1 MAASNE
7 PHQLGSA
14 GNGRI
19 GAGAQRS
26 GRLQALQRRRGAE
39 QPALHVDARAASPV
53 QRFADLGRPDRQD
66 VAATAQRQHS
76 MRHHDQLGQTVLPLD
91 SPGAIQFSQAGGDR
105 LLHGP
110 ARGRVAHLPG
120 RQRRRENRS
129 RRAPLRDKAAL
140 GELNGPR
147 AIAPL
152 RPGPGDHGVDI
163 RPGCHLG
170 AGRRF
175 VELAHLD
182 GRAAP
187 QGRPAVRR
195 QPPAVGPPAR
205 QQRHRAHGAPA
216 FPALHQALRQNLY
229 RLLPA
234 GEPAGLGERLKTRP
248 PVIPHLPKGYGKC
261 GEALFA
267 CGNAHKRAARGESIP
282 GLLGPASP
290 EQRSHVVYR
299 APSEHRHG
307 PQGKLLFRSASRPT
321 RAEHQLDRRRRP
333 PSQGGNAL
341 GQPQGAPIR
350 HPFGLLLQILPRYQ
364 HLRGLDDDAP
374 AEQLHRRIGPRCRGN
389 HLAAC
394 IRQALHDLRKG
405 LGAIIGKERKIGHHH
420 QRGVL
425 VGFKHRLGQHPR
437 IQIPQEAGRRAAQP
451 EYVFE
456 LEHHG
461 CVLKCERRLAEPRR
475 RDDKAQGAAIL
486 EEPRQKARSAPQT
499 VGNHS
504 VGAPPLA
511 SALLDETGHGHLLLL
526 SALAN
531 NRSHLTRPRLSGQP
545 ARNIRPPI
553 PFHCRPDKPPA
564 TCRQPRKRHPQA
576 QGTREEGPWQASPV
590 ICGKASA
597 PFALRASD
605 KQSNGTRAT
614 GPRLPLVP
622 PAESRQ
628 RPLPPQEGRRRQ
640 EIGTPPRFLHG
651 SRESIP
657 AKPWG
662 SARASGES
670 TSAKPQ
676 RSTRV

>member
-1 MAASNE
+1 MRSANPKGRRSVTPSGSSSKSSRATSISAASMTTRLPN
-7 PHQLGSA
+7 SS
-14 GNGRI
+14 I
-19 GAGAQRS
+19 GAS
-26 GRLQALQRRRGAE
+26 
-39 QPALHVDARAASPV
+39 ARVVVAITSP
-53 QRFADLGRPDRQD
+53 
-66 VAATAQRQHS
+66 
-76 MRHHDQLGQTVLPLD
+76 
-91 SPGAIQFSQAGGDR
+91 
-105 LLHGP
+105 
-110 ARGRVAHLPG
+110 
-120 RQRRRENRS
+120 
-129 RRAPLRDKAAL
+129 
-140 GELNGPR
+140 
-147 AIAPL
+147 
-152 RPGPGDHGVDI
+152 
-163 RPGCHLG
+163 
-170 AGRRF
+170 
-175 VELAHLD
+175 
-182 GRAAP
+182 
-187 QGRPAVRR
+187 
-195 QPPAVGPPAR
+195 
-205 QQRHRAHGAPA
+205 
-216 FPALHQALRQNLY
+216 
-229 RLLPA
+229 
-234 GEPAGLGERLKTRP
+234 
-248 PVIPHLPKGYGKC
+248 
-261 GEALFA
+261 
-267 CGNAHKRAARGESIP
+267 
-282 GLLGPASP
+282 
-290 EQRSHVVYR
+290 
-299 APSEHRHG
+299 
-307 PQGKLLFRSASRPT
+307 
-321 RAEHQLDRRRRP
+321 
-333 PSQGGNAL
+333 
-341 GQPQGAPIR
+341 
-350 HPFGLLLQILPRYQ
+350 
-364 HLRGLDDDAP
+364 
-374 AEQLHRRIGPRCRGN
+374 
-389 HLAAC
+389 AC

-614 GPRLPLVP
+614 ALAFPSCHRQKAASAHCRPRRDGADKKSGRRHGFSTVRARAFPRNRGGRRGRQARALPRNR
-622 PAESRQ
+622 SGRRGYKK
-628 RPLPPQEGRRRQ
+628 RPLRVAEGSLFLGRAPRAPCLSSRCRAGPIARR
-640 EIGTPPRFLHG
+640 TPSEL
-651 SRESIP
+651 
-657 AKPWG
+657 
-662 SARASGES
+662 
-670 TSAKPQ
+670 
-676 RSTRV
+676 

>member
-26 GRLQALQRRRGAE
+26 GRLQALQRLRGAE

-195 QPPAVGPPAR
+195 QPPTVGPPAR

-290 EQRSHVVYR
+290 E
-299 APSEHRHG
+299 
-307 PQGKLLFRSASRPT
+307 
-321 RAEHQLDRRRRP
+321 
-333 PSQGGNAL
+333 
-341 GQPQGAPIR
+341 
-350 HPFGLLLQILPRYQ
+350 
-364 HLRGLDDDAP
+364 
-374 AEQLHRRIGPRCRGN
+374 
-389 HLAAC
+389 
-394 IRQALHDLRKG
+394 
-405 LGAIIGKERKIGHHH
+405 
-420 QRGVL
+420 
-425 VGFKHRLGQHPR
+425 
-437 IQIPQEAGRRAAQP
+437 
-451 EYVFE
+451 
-456 LEHHG
+456 
-461 CVLKCERRLAEPRR
+461 
-475 RDDKAQGAAIL
+475 
-486 EEPRQKARSAPQT
+486 
-499 VGNHS
+499 
-504 VGAPPLA
+504 
-511 SALLDETGHGHLLLL
+511 
-526 SALAN
+526 
-531 NRSHLTRPRLSGQP
+531 
-545 ARNIRPPI
+545 
-553 PFHCRPDKPPA
+553 
-564 TCRQPRKRHPQA
+564 
-576 QGTREEGPWQASPV
+576 
-590 ICGKASA
+590 
-597 PFALRASD
+597 
-605 KQSNGTRAT
+605 
-614 GPRLPLVP
+614 
-622 PAESRQ
+622 
-628 RPLPPQEGRRRQ
+628 
-640 EIGTPPRFLHG
+640 
-651 SRESIP
+651 
-657 AKPWG
+657 
-662 SARASGES
+662 
-670 TSAKPQ
+670 
-676 RSTRV
+676 